1 MKNVTKKILV
11 MAFVAFAFAV
21 SSCSEDDSTPSD
33 PTNSEAIEQ
42 DSELANLIQRTS
54 DNNNSDSIDCIDFVY
69 PLNFFIYNSDNEQTG
84 TQTVNSDSELLSF
97 LLSLESGTY
106 IELDYPISVVLKD
119 GTVVEVNSNVE
130 LLTLITNCTSNGD
143 DDIPTDF
150 VDNLTSD
157 SWYVTYFFDD
167 TDETSDFDG
176 YEFTFAT
183 DSTAQAVNGAIIVDG
198 TWDLTSGSTP
208 DLELF
213 FGNDDPFDELDE
225 DWDIIEATSEIIKL
239 KHISGGDGSVDF
251 LTFERNPSGGGG
263 GGNGDTAAFVD
274 NLTTN
279 SWFVN
284 LLEDD
289 GDNETCHYV
298 AYEFTFS
305 SDETVTAV
313 SDNNTVNGT
322 WAVTNIS
329 SGIDLILNFEITDED
344 DPFDDL
350 NDDWDVEEFD
360 DNIIKLFDVSGG
372 DDSTDL
378 LNFGRNPYED
388 CNGGGNTDDLESILQ
403 DGQWSVGSYID
414 DGDDETND
422 YNGYAFTF
430 NADGTAVAES
440 NSDTVNGTWAVTTS
454 GSGLDLVL
462 NFEIDNE
469 DDPFDDLN
477 DDWDVEQ
484 FTTIQVDLK
493 DVSGGDGSTD
503 LLTFV
508 KL

>member
-1 MKNVTKKILV
+1 MKNVTRQLV
-11 MAFVAFAFAV
+11 IMFMLTCAFVV
-21 SSCSEDDSTPSD
+21 SSCSKDDTLPPNQS
-33 PTNSEAIEQ
+33 NSNTIEQ
-42 DSELANLIQRTS
+42 GSELANLMQRTS
-54 DNNNSDSIDCIDFVY
+54 DGNDNQSIDCIDFVY
-69 PLNFFIYNSDNEQTG
+69 PLNFFIYNSDDEQTG

-97 LLSLESGTY
+97 MLSLESGTY

-119 GTVVEVNSNVE
+119 GTVVEVNGNVE
-130 LLTLITNCTSNGD
+130 LLTLITDCASNGD

-150 VDNLTSD
+150 EDILTSD
-157 SWYVTYFFDD
+157 SWFVTYFFDD
-167 TDETSDFDG
+167 EDETSDFAG

-183 DSTAQAVNGAIIVDG
+183 DNTAQATSTSNTVDG
-198 TWDLTSGSTP
+198 TWNLTSSSTS

-213 FGNDDPFDELDE
+213 FGNNDPFDEMDE

-251 LTFERNPSGGGG
+251 LTFERNPSDG
-263 GGNGDTAAFVD
+263 GGNGNTAGFID
-274 NLTTN
+274 NLITN
-279 SWFVN
+279 DWYVN

-289 GDNETCHYV
+289 GENETCDYV
-298 AYEFTFS
+298 AYQFTFN
-305 SDETVTAV
+305 SDATVMAV
-313 SDNNTVNGT
+313 SDTNTINGT
-322 WAVTNIS
+322 WAVTNSS
-329 SGIDLILNFEITDED
+329 SGLDLVLNFEINNED

-350 NDDWDVEEFD
+350 NDDWDVQEFD
-360 DNIIKLFDVSGG
+360 ANFIKLIDVSGG
-372 DDSTDL
+372 NGGTDY

-388 CNGGGNTDDLESILQ
+388 CNGGGNTDDLENILQ

-414 DGDDETND
+414 DGDNETND
-422 YNGYAFTF
+422 YNGYVFTF
-430 NADGTAVAES
+430 NTDGTAIAES
-440 NSDTVNGTWAVTTS
+440 SNDTVNGTWSVTNSSS
-454 GSGLDLVL
+454 GIDLVL
-462 NFEIDNE
+462 NFEIDSEN
-469 DDPFDDLN
+469 DPFDDLN

>member
-1 MKNVTKKILV
+1 MKNVTKKIVL
-11 MAFVAFAFAV
+11 MTFLAFAFVV
-21 SSCSEDDSTPSD
+21 SSCSEDDTAPSD

-42 DSELANLIQRTS
+42 GSELASLIQRTS
-54 DNNNSDSIDCIDFVY
+54 DDSDNESIDCIDFVY
-69 PLNFFIYNSDNEQTG
+69 PLNFFIYNSNNEQIG
-84 TQTVNSDSELLSF
+84 TQTVTSDSELLSF

-106 IELDYPISVVLKD
+106 IAMDYPISVVLKD
-119 GTVVEVNSNVE
+119 GTVVDVANNAE
-130 LLTLITNCTSNGD
+130 LLALITDCSSSGGD
-143 DDIPTDF
+143 EVPSDF
-150 VDNLTSD
+150 ETILTSD
-157 SWYVTYFFDD
+157 SWFVTYFFDD
-167 TDETSDFDG
+167 EDETSDFAG

-183 DSTAQAVNGAIIVDG
+183 DNTAQATNGSNTVEG
-198 TWDLTSGSTP
+198 TWNLTSSSTQ

-213 FGNDDPFDELDE
+213 FGNNDPFDELDE

-263 GGNGDTAAFVD
+263 GGNGDTGTFVD
-274 NLTTN
+274 SLTTDN
-279 SWFVN
+279 WYVN
-284 LLEDD
+284 LLDDD
-289 GDNETCHYV
+289 GNDETCDYV
-298 AYEFTFS
+298 AYQFTFN
-305 SDETVTAV
+305 SDETVVAV

-322 WAVTNIS
+322 WAVTNSS
-329 SGIDLILNFEITDED
+329 SGLDLVLNFEITGED

-350 NDDWDVEEFD
+350 NDDWDVQEFD
-360 DNIIKLFDVSGG
+360 ANIIKLIDISGG
-372 DDSTDL
+372 NGGTDY

-388 CNGGGNTDDLESILQ
+388 CNGGGNTDNLETILQ

-430 NADGTAVAES
+430 NADGTAIAES

-454 GSGLDLVL
+454 SSGLDLVL

-484 FTTIQVDLK
+484 FTTVQVDLK
-493 DVSGGDGSTD
+493 DISGGDGSTD